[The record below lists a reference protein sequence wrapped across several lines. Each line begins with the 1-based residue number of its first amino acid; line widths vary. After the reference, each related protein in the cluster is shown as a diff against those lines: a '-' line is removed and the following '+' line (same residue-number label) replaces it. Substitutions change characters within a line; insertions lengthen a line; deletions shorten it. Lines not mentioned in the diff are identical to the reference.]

1 MDADPAH
8 DPPATAPD
16 APRRACVR
24 AHVASESDPG
34 AAALVRGAVAAPA
47 SPDVLILPA
56 SVPLPE
62 GVDANASEFDPARYF
77 AELRASA
84 LGRVLLTARVLPST
98 QTLVSDNTAAA
109 PGEVIPRGALVVAD
123 SQTGGRGRGGNAWT
137 SPPGCLTFSLLARHA
152 EGRTLPFLQYVATM
166 AAVEAI
172 QDAARVSFPA
182 PRRGGKASASAD
194 ASVLD
199 VRVKWP
205 NDLYSGGQKIGGVL
219 CASTYADGAFDVV
232 VGVGINLDNPAP
244 TTCVNHIIEAARRD
258 RGVDADAVPFA
269 PVTREALAA
278 RFATRFEALARVVA
292 ETRGFEAIEAAYLNM
307 WMHTGQEVTLIEEDE
322 EGGEGREVR
331 LRIEGLTRDG
341 YLLAKDGGGR
351 SSSTRTGTASTF
363 SRGSSGKNSRAG
375 RRRRVFIEHNFMT
388 NVISCID
395 VCGITCI
402 VLRER
407 QHLNRRR
414 RAGDR

>member
-1 MDADPAH
+1 MDADPALA
-8 DPPATAPD
+8 PPATAPD

-182 PRRGGKASASAD
+182 PRRGGKASAD

-307 WMHTGQEVTLIEEDE
+307 WMHTGQEVTLIGEGE

-341 YLLAKDGGGR
+341 YLLAKDGGGGG

-363 SRGSSGKNSRAG
+363 SRGSSGKSSRAG
-375 RRRRVFIEHNFMT
+375 RRRRVFIEHDCMT
-388 NVISCID
+388 
-395 VCGITCI
+395 IT
-402 VLRER
+402 
-407 QHLNRRR
+407 
-414 RAGDR
+414 

>member
-1 MDADPAH
+1 
-8 DPPATAPD
+8 
-16 APRRACVR
+16 
-24 AHVASESDPG
+24 
-34 AAALVRGAVAAPA
+34 
-47 SPDVLILPA
+47 
-56 SVPLPE
+56 
-62 GVDANASEFDPARYF
+62 
-77 AELRASA
+77 
-84 LGRVLLTARVLPST
+84 
-98 QTLVSDNTAAA
+98 
-109 PGEVIPRGALVVAD
+109 
-123 SQTGGRGRGGNAWT
+123 
-137 SPPGCLTFSLLARHA
+137 
-152 EGRTLPFLQYVATM
+152 M

-182 PRRGGKASASAD
+182 PRRSGKASAD

-205 NDLYSGGQKIGGVL
+205 NDLYYGGGQKIGGVL

-258 RGVDADAVPFA
+258 RGVDADEVPFA

-292 ETRGFEAIEAAYLNM
+292 ETRGFDAIEAAYLNM
-307 WMHTGQEVTLIEEDE
+307 WMHTGQEVTLIEEGE

-341 YLLAKDGGGR
+341 YLLAKDGGGGG

-375 RRRRVFIEHNFMT
+375 RRRRVCIEHDCMT
-388 NVISCID
+388 
-395 VCGITCI
+395 IT
-402 VLRER
+402 
-407 QHLNRRR
+407 
-414 RAGDR
+414 